1 MLNYSGVNLFV
12 VRCSEDL
19 LAVSPYRIPP
29 EQLCLQVAMVRSV
42 SNAVVIAAA
51 QVTCYWLMRALN
63 RRSVVVIA
71 MALLML
77 ISMGIIYYEAVVS
90 TIDAVQDHRLLDFG
104 TICVGEQLLCVTLA

>member
-1 MLNYSGVNLFV
+1 MFGMRKVGV
-12 VRCSEDL
+12 
-19 LAVSPYRIPP
+19 
-29 EQLCLQVAMVRSV
+29 QGAMTT
-42 SNAVVIAAA
+42 AA

-90 TIDAVQDHRLLDFG
+90 TISAVQDHRLLDFG
-104 TICVGEQLLCVTLA
+104 TICVGESFS